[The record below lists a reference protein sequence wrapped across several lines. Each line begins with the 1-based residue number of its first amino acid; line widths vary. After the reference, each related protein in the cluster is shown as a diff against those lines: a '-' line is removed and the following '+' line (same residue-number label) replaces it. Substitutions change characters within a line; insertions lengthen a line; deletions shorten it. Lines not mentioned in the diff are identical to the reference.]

1 MGLSAQFVDATEG
14 AGAGRPPL
22 VLLHGFTQSGA
33 SWAPVVDALAGR
45 ALPMVLPDAP
55 GHGASADLAVDLWGT
70 ADLLA
75 GLVPRPAFWA
85 GYSMG
90 GRTALHLALAHPD
103 RVVRLVL
110 ISTGAGI
117 EDQAARAA
125 RRAADEE
132 LAQRI
137 EDEGVESF
145 LSFWLAQPLFAPL
158 SPEHAGQEARM
169 VNTAAGL
176 ASSLRLAGQGAQEP
190 LWPRLAEL
198 GQSGPHRRA
207 VPVLLLAGENDAR
220 YVAYARRMAAAIG
233 PSATVRVVEGAGHAC
248 HLQRPAEVAE
258 ALVAFLGEGPTSP

>member
-1 MGLSAQFVDATEG
+1 MGLSARFIDAAG
-14 AGAGRPPL
+14 AAGAAGAGRPSL
-22 VLLHGFTQSGA
+22 VLLHGFTQSGE

-45 ALPMVLPDAP
+45 VTPLVLPDAP
-55 GHGASADLAVDLWGT
+55 GHGASADLAADLWAT

-75 GLVPRPAFWA
+75 ALVPGPAFWA

-132 LAQRI
+132 LARRI

-145 LSFWLAQPLFAPL
+145 LSFWLAQPLFATL
-158 SPEHAGQEARM
+158 SPEHAGREART

-176 ASSLRLAGQGAQEP
+176 ASSLRLAGPGAQEP

-198 GQSGPHRRA
+198 GRSGPHRRQ
-207 VPVLLLAGENDAR
+207 VPVLLLAGEHDAR
-220 YVAYARRMAAAIG
+220 YVDQARRMAAAIG
-233 PSATVRVVEGAGHAC
+233 PTATV
-248 HLQRPAEVAE
+248 
-258 ALVAFLGEGPTSP
+258 